1 MYSNNYKERK
11 KTNGKMPAKADFLRK
26 RSRGFPICKRFKMM
40 EQQHIDMLVTA
51 S

>member
-1 MYSNNYKERK
+1 MYSNNNKERK

-26 RSRGFPICKRFKMM
+26 RSRWFLICKRFKMM
-40 EQQHIDMLVTA
+40 EQQYFKRLITA